1 MIGHTVAFVMV
12 VAFQCVPVKAI
23 WDHSVHGR
31 CTNSQAFVYS
41 AAGFS
46 IFEDFVIM
54 LLPIWELKDL
64 SLNSKKKLALIF
76 LFALGSL

>member
-1 MIGHTVAFVMV
+1 MVGHTLAFVMV
-12 VAFQCVPVKAI
+12 VAFQCVPVMAI
-23 WDHSVHGR
+23 WDHSIHGT